1 MDIPPEIL
9 RRIERLREEINY
21 HNYLYYVLDQPGISD
36 ADYDALMHEL
46 QGLESQYPEAI
57 TPDSPTQRV
66 GAPPSERFVSVPHS
80 VPMLSLDDAFS
91 QDEVLDFDQRTKR
104 LLQIDGDVEYVLEP
118 KMDGLAVELLYEG
131 GRLVLGSTRGD
142 GYTGEDVTANLRTIR
157 SIPLRL
163 MERYISPPARLEV
176 RGEVFINRDA
186 FRQLNRKRIE
196 EGAPAFANPRN
207 AAAGSLRQLDPNVTA
222 SRPLN
227 MFCYGIGKVEGY
239 SFKTQWDVLTT
250 LKKWGLNINPMV
262 KKVRGIHGA
271 IRYHQ
276 DIASRRE
283 GLDYEIDGIVIKVND
298 LGYQERLGSK
308 ARSPRWAIA
317 YKFEAVQVITQIS
330 DIQLSVGRT
339 GAVTPVALMEP
350 VRVAGV
356 VVSRA
361 TLHNE
366 DEIIRKDIRV
376 GDWVMIRRA
385 GDVIPEVVRS
395 LPERRTG
402 KERVFV
408 MPETCPVCGSRLV
421 RRPGEAVWRCPNP
434 ECFPRLVR
442 QLTHFASKG
451 AMDIEGLGPKLA
463 EHLISAGLVRDVAD
477 LYSIEL
483 SDLLSLER
491 LAEKSARNFLSAIE
505 ASKETTLAR
514 FLYALGPR
522 HVGEV
527 TAQVLADHFGSIQAI
542 IEADEERLLAVE
554 GIGPEVAS
562 SIRSWFSD
570 SQNIRLIRRLINAG
584 IKFTD
589 LKETKKLPLE
599 GKGFVF
605 TGGLSSLT
613 RGQAK
618 DLVRD
623 LGGQI
628 VSTVGHKTDYV
639 IVGKNPGSKLEKAY
653 KLGIPTLSEEEFLSL
668 IDHCKTIARERKEG
682 S

>member
-9 RRIERLREEINY
+9 RRIQRLREEINY
-21 HNYLYYVLDQPGISD
+21 HNYLYYVFDQPTISD

-46 QGLESQYPEAI
+46 KGLETQYPEAI
-57 TPDSPTQRV
+57 TPDSPTQRI
-66 GAPPSERFVSVPHS
+66 GAPPSEKFVSVPHN

-91 QDEVLDFDQRTKR
+91 ENEVLDFDQRAKR
-104 LLQIDGDVEYVLEP
+104 LLQTDGEIEYMVEP
-118 KMDGLAVELLYEG
+118 KMDGLAVELVYED

-142 GYTGEDVTANLRTIR
+142 GYMGEDVTANLRTIR
-157 SIPLRL
+157 AIPLRL
-163 MERYISPPARLEV
+163 MERYLSPPGRLEA

-186 FRQLNRKRIE
+186 FEQLNRKRAK
-196 EGAPAFANPRN
+196 EGASAFANPRN
-207 AAAGSLRQLDPNVTA
+207 AAAGSLRQLDSNVTA

-227 MFCYGIGKVEGY
+227 MFCYGVGIVEGY
-239 SFKTQWDVLTT
+239 KFKTQWDVLTT

-276 DIASRRE
+276 AIANKRDK
-283 GLDYEIDGIVIKVND
+283 LDYEIDGIVIKIND
-298 LGYQERLGSK
+298 LQDQGRLGAK

-317 YKFEAVQVITQIS
+317 YKFEAIQVITRIL

-339 GAVTPVALMEP
+339 GAVTPVAVMEP
-350 VRVAGV
+350 VNVAGV
-356 VVSRA
+356 MVSRA

-366 DEIIRKDIRV
+366 DEVLRKDIRI

-385 GDVIPEVVRS
+385 GDVIPEVVRP

-408 MPETCPVCGSRLV
+408 MPETCPVCGYKLV
-421 RRPGEAVWRCPNP
+421 RKSGEAIWRCPNP

-451 AMDIEGLGPKLA
+451 AMDIDGFGPKLA
-463 EHLISAGLVRDVAD
+463 ERLISAGLVRDVAD
-477 LYSIEL
+477 LYSMKL
-483 SDLLSLER
+483 SDLLSLDR
-491 LAEKSARNFLSAIE
+491 FAEKSAKNLLSAIE

-527 TAQVLADHFGSIQAI
+527 TAQVLADYFGSIEALA
-542 IEADEERLLAVE
+542 EADEDSLLEVE

-562 SIRSWFSD
+562 SIQSWFSNG
-570 SQNIRLIRRLINAG
+570 QNIQLINRLIDAG
-584 IKFTD
+584 IKLTD
-589 LKETKKLPLE
+589 LKETKDLPLE
-599 GKGFVF
+599 EKSFVF

-613 RGQAK
+613 REQAK

-628 VSTVGHKTDYV
+628 ASTVGHRTDYV
-639 IVGKNPGSKLEKAY
+639 VVGKNPGSKLQKAI
-653 KLGIPTLSEEEFLSL
+653 KLGISTLSEEEFLAM
-668 IDHCKTIARERKEG
+668 IQNK
-682 S
+682 

>member
-9 RRIERLREEINY
+9 RRIEGLREEINY
-21 HNYLYYVLDQPGISD
+21 HNYLYYVLDQPAISD

-46 QGLESQYPEAI
+46 KGLEARYPEAI
-57 TPDSPTQRV
+57 TLDSPTQRI
-66 GAPPSERFVSVPHS
+66 GAPPSEKFASVPHS

-91 QDEVLDFDQRTKR
+91 QDEVLDFDQRAKR
-104 LLQIDGDVEYVLEP
+104 LLQIDGEIEYMVEP
-118 KMDGLAVELLYEG
+118 KMDGLAVELVYED

-142 GYTGEDVTANLRTIR
+142 GYMGEDVTANLRTIR

-163 MERYISPPARLEV
+163 MERYLPPPTRLEA

-186 FRQLNRKRIE
+186 FEQLNRKRVE
-196 EGAPAFANPRN
+196 KGAPAFANPRN

-222 SRPLN
+222 RRPLN
-227 MFCYGIGKVEGY
+227 MFCYGAGIVDGY
-239 SFKTQWDVLTT
+239 NFETQWDVLAT

-262 KKVRGIHGA
+262 KKVIGIHGA

-276 DIASRRE
+276 AIASKRE
-283 GLDYEIDGIVIKVND
+283 RLDYEIDGIVIKVND
-298 LGYQERLGSK
+298 LKHQERLGAK
-308 ARSPRWAIA
+308 ARSPRWAMA
-317 YKFEAVQVITQIS
+317 YKFEAAQVITRIV

-350 VRVAGV
+350 VKVAGV

-366 DEIIRKDIRV
+366 DEILRKDIRI

-385 GDVIPEVVRS
+385 GDVIPEVVRP
-395 LPERRTG
+395 LAERRTG

-408 MPETCPVCGSRLV
+408 MPETCPVCGSKLV

-451 AMDIEGLGPKLA
+451 AMDIDGFGPKLA
-463 EHLISAGLVRDVAD
+463 EQLISAGLVRDVAD
-477 LYSIEL
+477 LYSMEL
-483 SDLLSLER
+483 SDLLSLDR
-491 LAEKSARNFLSAIE
+491 FAEKSARNLLSAIE
-505 ASKETTLAR
+505 VSKETTLAR

-527 TAQVLADHFGSIQAI
+527 TAQILADHFGSIQALV
-542 IEADEERLLAVE
+542 EADEARLRAVE

-562 SIRSWFSD
+562 SIRSWFSN
-570 SQNIRLIRRLINAG
+570 SQNIRLIKRLIDAG

-589 LKETKKLPLE
+589 LKETESLPLK
-599 GKGFVF
+599 GKSLVF

-613 RGQAK
+613 REQAK

-628 VSTVGHKTDYV
+628 ASTVGRRIDYV
-639 IVGKNPGSKLEKAY
+639 IVGENPGSKLQKAIN
-653 KLGIPTLSEEEFLSL
+653 LGIPTLSEEEFLAL
-668 IDHCKTIARERKEG
+668 IDHKPG
-682 S
+682 